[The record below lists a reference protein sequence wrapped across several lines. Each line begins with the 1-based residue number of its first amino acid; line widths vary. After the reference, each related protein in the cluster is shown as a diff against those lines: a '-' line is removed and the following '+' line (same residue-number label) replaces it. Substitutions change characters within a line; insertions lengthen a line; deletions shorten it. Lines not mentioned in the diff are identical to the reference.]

1 MVCGA
6 IPVVPGPG
14 RLLTHVGGSTVKEH
28 EGNARKLKNDDTNIF
43 WTYGAGCIPG
53 DGVLLC
59 VQRRTSTARK
69 KSALC
74 LLDDAD
80 LNDCPTIE
88 AWVGAP
94 RFRRTVCKQR
104 TTAPASSLQTT
115 SPAETGSGAI
125 CTDGFQGDRGQLEI
139 YHG

>member
-1 MVCGA
+1 MTTLISFGLMGLAAFLVMAFCFA
-6 IPVVPGPG
+6 YKDELPPP
-14 RLLTHVGGSTVKEH
+14 
-28 EGNARKLKNDDTNIF
+28 
-43 WTYGAGCIPG
+43 
-53 DGVLLC
+53 
-59 VQRRTSTARK
+59 RK